1 MFINNRHFDVTRF
14 VSDDAETGH
23 FRGRTR
29 RGVDGDHRQLRFC
42 RAVNAFII
50 ADVTAVGCNQRNTF
64 CAVVWRTTA

>member
-1 MFINNRHFDVTRF
+1 MFINNRHFDMTRF

-50 ADVTAVGCNQRNTF
+50 ANIATIGCHQRNTF